1 MKYFCMALLLSIAC
15 ASDSQAQDPTPQAQ
29 APTPGVLVQ
38 PPLAA
43 AVRQPPPPSG
53 PLRNVRFEI
62 LVTDGGIP
70 KPITKKVSL
79 IVATG
84 REGQVRSTAAE
95 PQGNNAFTRAVP
107 LNVDIIRP
115 TILDNGAVSVAI
127 VIEYQPMSPGTV
139 AVPAMVKA
147 RIDVLLPNGRKTL
160 ISETADPT
168 SDRTTTLEVTA
179 TVLP

>member
-1 MKYFCMALLLSIAC
+1 MKYFCMALLLSIAYTS
-15 ASDSQAQDPTPQAQ
+15 ASQAQDPAPQSPP
-29 APTPGVLVQ
+29 PTPGVMVQ
-38 PPLAA
+38 PPVRPAA
-43 AVRQPPPPSG
+43 PPAG
-53 PLRNVRFEI
+53 PMRNVRFEI

-70 KPITKKVSL
+70 KPTTKKVSL

-95 PQGNNAFTRAVP
+95 PQGNPAFTRAVP

-115 TILDNGAVSVAI
+115 SILDNGAVSVAI

-139 AVPAMVKA
+139 RVPAMVKA
-147 RIDVLLPNGRKTL
+147 RIDVLLANGRKTL